1 MRRSLRPLQ
10 FDHNASTPVDSAVL
24 EEMLPFLAERA
35 GNPSST
41 HSAGREARVA
51 VERAR
56 ARVAAVAGARPD
68 QVVLTAGGTEANNLA
83 VLGAAREAASRGR
96 HLLVSAVEHASV
108 LGPCS
113 RLREEGFDVEFLPV
127 DRDGRVDPDRVAR
140 AVRRDTTLV
149 SVMAANNET
158 GALQPVLGILRLLP
172 GGVLL
177 HCDATQ
183 IPGKVPL
190 GEVVRT
196 AHLLALSSHKVHGPK
211 GAGALVVR
219 APARPQP
226 LLFGGGQ
233 DHGLRP
239 GTENVPSLVGF
250 GAAVERAVARTE
262 EYVRTVGPRT
272 TALLGLL
279 RSRIPGSRLLGPED
293 PALRLP
299 NTFALSFPVRD
310 GRALIPA
317 LDLAGILAS
326 SGSACASG
334 APEPSHV
341 LAAMGVSREEASR
354 TVRFSLGRDVGEWDV
369 EEAAERVRIAVAPLL
384 VVNGRQI

>member
-1 MRRSLRPLQ
+1 MTRSPTLLH
-10 FDHNASTPVDSAVL
+10 FDHNASTPVDEAVL
-24 EEMLPFLAERA
+24 QEMLPFLAERA

-51 VERAR
+51 VDRAR
-56 ARVAAVAGARPD
+56 ARVAGVVAARPD
-68 QVVLTAGGTEANNLA
+68 QVVLTAGGTEANNLG

-96 HLLVSAVEHASV
+96 HVLVSAVEHASV

-113 RLREEGFDVEFLPV
+113 RLREEGFEVEVVPV
-127 DRDGRVDPDRVAR
+127 EGDGRVDPKRVAG

-149 SVMAANNET
+149 CVMAANNET
-158 GALQPVLGILRLLP
+158 GALQPVLEILRLLP
-172 GGVLL
+172 SGVLL

-183 IPGKVPL
+183 LPGKVPL

-196 AHLLALSSHKVHGPK
+196 APLLSLSSHKVHGPK

-233 DHGLRP
+233 EHGLRP
-239 GTENVPSLVGF
+239 GTENVPALVGF
-250 GAAVERAVARTE
+250 GAALERAAARID
-262 EYVRTVGPRT
+262 EYARTVGPRT
-272 TALLGLL
+272 MALLAHLL
-279 RSRIPGSRLLGPED
+279 DGIPGSRLLGPQD
-293 PALRLP
+293 PASRLP

-310 GRALIPA
+310 GRALVPA

-354 TVRFSLGRDVGEWDV
+354 TVRFSLGRDVEEWDA
-369 EEAAERVRIAVAPLL
+369 EEAARRVRRALDPLL
-384 VVNGRQI
+384 IARGRQI